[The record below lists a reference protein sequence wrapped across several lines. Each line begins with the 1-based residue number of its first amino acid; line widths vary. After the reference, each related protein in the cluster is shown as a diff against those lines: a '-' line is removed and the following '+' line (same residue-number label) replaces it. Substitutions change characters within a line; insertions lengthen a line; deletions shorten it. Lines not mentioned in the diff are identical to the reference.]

1 MSFVTRTW
9 LEASRPRAVTLRNTA
24 WLATALL
31 AVHDVRAQGSDAA
44 PRAEFTN
51 ANSVVYNGDNRNAR
65 PGDVSRALDDGWGGV
80 FNRFNVLT
88 SYGNWRLSARIDS
101 AWFYASRSPTDVALS
116 LLAQQPQAGSSPVET
131 SSEDATFFLNKFFE
145 AGVDRNTRFTDW
157 TYPSKYT
164 LTYATADLEAT
175 VGDFYAQFGRGMVLS
190 VRKQDELSGDTTIRG
205 LRLNGQTRWDK
216 WRLRASALGGNM
228 NPLRIDSAS
237 GRFLGVRSR
246 EFRALD
252 SVTELTMPRVV
263 NNDFVPDSRPTYLP
277 DAVYGAEVEL
287 KHPLAS
293 VSLHGVGFARGCIEE
308 ADGSCRPLSA
318 DLSRSARHIHQGGL
332 GVEFPNLFEWAS
344 AYVEYAEQ
352 RLTFAEQSQP
362 HHGRALYASAS
373 TSWAPL
379 TTTFEGKYV
388 RGYQTVAAGVDTG
401 RAPEF
406 SPVIYNLVPTT
417 HPVWNDTQF
426 ENFGTCV
433 TGGRVRTDLEFARG
447 LSWFTSLGYYHT
459 YGEVGPAS
467 CVPEAS
473 NLNRVWDVSQ
483 GLETSSDGGKSV
495 AQVTLGTRFDE
506 TDVPRVD
513 ERGNAST
520 NYYREAYVRYD
531 VVQSMG
537 HDSSVQLQGWHRRR
551 HQLLGGPAD
560 PWLQGMTTTA
570 LQLGSR
576 WNFAVGV
583 EYDQNPAFPGTYFS
597 GQVRFNID
605 PSNNVSLFVGQQRG
619 GLRCVSGVCRIFP
632 PFEGARL
639 ESTLRF

>member
-1 MSFVTRTW
+1 MSFALRTW
-9 LEASRPRAVTLRNTA
+9 LESSKRQAVTLRHGA
-24 WLATALL
+24 CLATVFLSAL
-31 AVHDVRAQGSDAA
+31 DVRAQSSTEGS
-44 PRAEFTN
+44 RTEVTN
-51 ANSVVYNGDNRNAR
+51 VNSIVYNGDNRNGRA
-65 PGDVSRALDDGWGGV
+65 GDVSRALDDEWGGV
-80 FNRFNVLT
+80 FNRFNVIT
-88 SYGNWRLSARIDS
+88 SYGNWRLSARVDS
-101 AWFYASRSPTDVALS
+101 AWFYTSRSPTDVALS
-116 LLAQQPQAGSSPVET
+116 LLALEPSSAPVAP
-131 SSEDATFFLNKFFE
+131 SAEDADFFLNKFFE

-164 LTYATADLEAT
+164 LTYSTPDLEAT
-175 VGDFYAQFGRGMVLS
+175 LGDFYAQFGRGMVLS

-205 LRLNGQTRWDK
+205 FRLSGQTRWDK
-216 WRLRASALGGNM
+216 LRLRATALGGNM
-228 NPLRIDSAS
+228 NPLRIDSTS

-252 SVTELTMPRVV
+252 SATEFAMPRIV
-263 NNDFVPDSRPTYLP
+263 NNDFVPESRPTYLP
-277 DAVYGAEVEL
+277 DAVYGAEVEV
-287 KHPLAS
+287 KHPLAL
-293 VSLHGVGFARGCIEE
+293 VSLHGVGFERGCIDE

-318 DLSRSARHIHQGGL
+318 DLSRSARLAHQGGL
-332 GVEFPNLFEWAS
+332 GVEFPNVFEWGS

-352 RLTFAEQSQP
+352 RLAFAERTQD

-373 TSWAPL
+373 ASWPPL

-433 TGGRVRTDLEFARG
+433 TGGRVRTDLEFTRG

-467 CVPEAS
+467 CVPEVS

-513 ERGNAST
+513 ERGNTST

-531 VVQSMG
+531 VVRAIG
-537 HDSSVQLQGWHRRR
+537 RESSVQLQGWHRRR

-570 LQLGSR
+570 LQVGSR
-576 WNFAVGV
+576 WNFSVGV

-597 GQVRFNID
+597 GQVRFNVD
-605 PSNNVSLFVGQQRG
+605 PSNNVSLFIGQQRG